1 MKTAKMW
8 RIKLFVGCINQN
20 AACALTWKRKMID
33 KTDKLKSQIMLNIS
47 DESFM
52 LLHSEDLDILDVYLV
67 LSAALDYIEDEAEA
81 LSRKEGSYLQ

>member
-1 MKTAKMW
+1 
-8 RIKLFVGCINQN
+8 
-20 AACALTWKRKMID
+20 MID
-33 KTDKLKSQIMLNIS
+33 KLDKLKSQIMLNIS

>member
-1 MKTAKMW
+1 
-8 RIKLFVGCINQN
+8 
-20 AACALTWKRKMID
+20 MID
-33 KTDKLKSQIMLNIS
+33 KSDKMKSQIMLNIS

-52 LLHSEDLDILDVYLV
+52 IMHSDDLDILDVYLV

>member
-1 MKTAKMW
+1 M
-8 RIKLFVGCINQN
+8 IN
-20 AACALTWKRKMID
+20 KS
-33 KTDKLKSQIMLNIS
+33 DKLKSQIMLNIS

>member
-1 MKTAKMW
+1 
-8 RIKLFVGCINQN
+8 
-20 AACALTWKRKMID
+20 MID

-81 LSRKEGSYLQ
+81 VSRREGSYLQ

>member
-1 MKTAKMW
+1 MKP
-8 RIKLFVGCINQN
+8 
-20 AACALTWKRKMID
+20 ID
-33 KTDKLKSQIMLNIS
+33 KDKIKSQIMLNIS

-52 LLHSEDLDILDVYLV
+52 IMHSDDLDILDVYLV

>member
-1 MKTAKMW
+1 
-8 RIKLFVGCINQN
+8 
-20 AACALTWKRKMID
+20 MID
-33 KTDKLKSQIMLNIS
+33 KNDKLKSQIMLNIS